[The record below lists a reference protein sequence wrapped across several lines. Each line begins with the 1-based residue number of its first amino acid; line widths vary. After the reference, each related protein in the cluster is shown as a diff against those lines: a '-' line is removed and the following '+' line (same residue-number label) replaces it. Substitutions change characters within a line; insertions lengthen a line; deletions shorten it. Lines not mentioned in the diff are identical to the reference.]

1 MTPSPPTLRQQLH
14 NQSKPVSS
22 ALRSIW
28 PKVSPVIFYME
39 GSFMPV
45 NTPQNPEWSTYADTL
60 IDRLRN
66 RHGVHFKNE
75 NEDPTELDI
84 LFQKLEG
91 PEPAE
96 HFKGTA
102 VFPSRYVPARKMLA
116 AIRIAATIG
125 TTEVEHGAF
134 LCGAITVIGGIPTT
148 ELETFKDTITDM
160 FPSRWKII
168 EPDMTDGYLAKNAQS
183 RFTRLVTDSLDKI
196 EPLLVLQTDGIALP
210 KALKIV
216 VPAPLYLF
224 PVTHDVILKFLASG
238 HLADQAPGAGNIRA
252 ALPSEAELQNLSTVE
267 ICAALRAPILH
278 DAITRLRQI
287 SKRDGCADGPRLE
300 DMHGDSPALSAAR
313 RIVADLQAWKTGRV
327 KWHEISHSLLLHGA
341 PGTGKTWLARAM
353 SNGAGVSLVTGTFGS
368 WQSAGHLGDM
378 LREMRET
385 FSEARRNAPC
395 ILVIDEI
402 DAVGSRID
410 PDRHASNYR
419 TQVITTFLTELDQ
432 IGTEEGVIV
441 VGTSN
446 FIDRI
451 DPAVIRS
458 GRMDIKIEM
467 PMPDAD
473 AILEILRF
481 HLSQDIADH
490 DLRSLSRRAVGQSAA
505 DIDAA
510 IRAARSDAR
519 HARKMLSVEMLQ
531 AQMNVAP
538 DDENQA
544 RTWRI
549 AVHEA
554 GHAVVA
560 HALQIGHLDSITITG
575 DGGNI
580 ACRIYNNE
588 SRLSDIENQIT
599 YSMAGRAAERL
610 IIGEVSAGAGG
621 PAHSDLAL
629 ATRSAIAIETTYGLG
644 LQGPVWHQDSDAT
657 HLGTP
662 AIRDRVLQHIKRAE
676 TRAAK
681 ILQINYHFVEK
692 LAGQL
697 IKDRSMK
704 APTIARLLNGVTST
718 QADAPPNNH
727 LN

>member
-1 MTPSPPTLRQQLH
+1 
-14 NQSKPVSS
+14 
-22 ALRSIW
+22 
-28 PKVSPVIFYME
+28 
-39 GSFMPV
+39 MPV
-45 NTPQNPEWSTYADTL
+45 NTAKKPEWSTYADTL
-60 IDRLRN
+60 IDRLRT
-66 RHGVHFKNE
+66 RHGVHFVDE
-75 NEDPTELDI
+75 NDAPSELDI
-84 LFQKLEG
+84 LFKKLEG

-96 HFKGTA
+96 RFTETA
-102 VFPSRYVPARKMLA
+102 VLPSRYVPARKMLS

-125 TTEVEHGAF
+125 SMEVEHEAF
-134 LCGAITVIGGIPTT
+134 LCGAVTVISGIPTT
-148 ELETFKDTITDM
+148 ELETFKNTIADM

-168 EPDMTDGYLAKNAQS
+168 EPDLTDGHLAKNAQS
-183 RFTRLVTDSLDKI
+183 RFARLVTESLDMI
-196 EPLLVLQTDGIALP
+196 EPLLILQTDGIVLP

-216 VPAPLYLF
+216 VPAPLLLF

-238 HLADQAPGAGNIRA
+238 HLADQISGAGNIRA
-252 ALPSEAELQNLSTVE
+252 ALPSETELQSLSTVE
-267 ICAALRAPILH
+267 TCAALRAPVLH
-278 DAITRLRQI
+278 DAIMRLRHI
-287 SKRDGCADGPRLE
+287 SRRDGHADGPRLE
-300 DMHGDSPALSAAR
+300 DMRGDGPALSAAR
-313 RIVADLQAWKTGRV
+313 RIVADLQAWKAGQV
-327 KWHEISHSLLLHGA
+327 KWNEISHSLLLFGE

-353 SNGAGVSLVTGTFGS
+353 SNSAGISLVTATFGQ
-368 WQSAGHLGDM
+368 WQAAGHLGDM
-378 LREMRET
+378 LREMRES
-385 FSEARRNAPC
+385 FSDARRNAPC

-419 TQVITTFLTELDQ
+419 TQVITTFLTELDL
-432 IGTEEGVIV
+432 IGVEEGVLV

-458 GRMDIKIEM
+458 GRMDIKIEV

-473 AILEILRF
+473 AMLEILRF

-490 DLRSLSRRAVGQSAA
+490 DLRNLSRRAVGQSAA

-560 HALQIGHLDSITITG
+560 HALQIGHLDSITITR
-575 DGGNI
+575 DGGNV
-580 ACRIYNNE
+580 ACRIYENE

-610 IIGEVSAGAGG
+610 ITGEVSAGAGG
-621 PAHSDLAL
+621 PANSDLAR
-629 ATRSAIAIETTYGLG
+629 ATRTAIAIETTYGLG
-644 LQGPVWHQDSDAT
+644 LQGPVWHQDLNAT
-657 HLGTP
+657 QIATP
-662 AIRDRVLQHIKRAE
+662 AIRDRVLQHITRAE
-676 TRAAK
+676 TRAGN
-681 ILQINYHFVEK
+681 ILQLNHHFVEK

-704 APTIARLLNGVTST
+704 APTIARLLDGVTST
-718 QADAPPNNH
+718 QTDAPPNNH